1 LPRKPGEWQSYDITL
16 VGRTITV
23 VQNGKTIIDQQE
35 VPGITGGAL
44 DSHEGQP
51 GPIYLQGSE
60 NGQVAYTNIV
70 VIPAVH

>member
-35 VPGITGGAL
+35 VP
-44 DSHEGQP
+44 E
-51 GPIYLQGSE
+51 
-60 NGQVAYTNIV
+60 
-70 VIPAVH
+70 